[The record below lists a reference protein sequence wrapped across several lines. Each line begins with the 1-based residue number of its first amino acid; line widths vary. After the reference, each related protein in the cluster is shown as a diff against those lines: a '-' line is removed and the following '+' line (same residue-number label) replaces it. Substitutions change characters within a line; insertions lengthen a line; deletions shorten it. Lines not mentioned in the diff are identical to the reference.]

1 MKNVTSARCIAA
13 LCAVAAAS
21 YSGRMSDSAQTPL
34 LVHHLPDAPDGVP
47 SDAELPAPSDRF
59 VLRDGRQA
67 WLRVR
72 PQGAA
77 GVLGLLVT
85 LADDPTIIGEAGCVP
100 RPTMLAAELALAVAR
115 SWRCQGI
122 GSVLVEVLCRAV
134 RHAGVGQVMATLPAH
149 DTKRARPGRAQWLH
163 AAAAS
168 GRPRPAAGLA
178 PAAAA
183 PGLDA
188 GAAAGLG
195 ARPAGRLVA
204 PEPRAQFVPLRADD
218 RRAGAAVPGQIR

>member
-1 MKNVTSARCIAA
+1 
-13 LCAVAAAS
+13 
-21 YSGRMSDSAQTPL
+21 MSDSARTPL
-34 LVHHLPDAPDGVP
+34 LVHHLPDAPDGVL
-47 SDAELPAPSDRF
+47 SDVELPAPSDRF

-134 RHAGVGQVMATLPAH
+134 RHAGVGQVMATLPTL
-149 DTKRARPGRAQWLH
+149 DTSALDLAERSGFTLQPHPADRGLLLAWRRLPPRLASMQAPPQDSALGPLAGWLRPSRAPSSFR
-163 AAAAS
+163 S
-168 GRPRPAAGLA
+168 G
-178 PAAAA
+178 
-183 PGLDA
+183 
-188 GAAAGLG
+188 
-195 ARPAGRLVA
+195 
-204 PEPRAQFVPLRADD
+204 
-218 RRAGAAVPGQIR
+218 